1 MRRVVFSGITPSTKA
16 RSTSRRNSW
25 SRSAT
30 ACNSL
35 FPSCGADASQAP
47 RWRDRQP
54 GRSSRSLRAD
64 RSTRAAGGN
73 RNHGDPCGWTE
84 SRGPDVPRR
93 VPGVRSPCQSSL
105 ADLVE
110 AYVGDAVLL
119 RGRRAYGCFPD
130 LLVERLSM
138 YIHNG
143 EGHMMESRM
152 RDDHGLKRRL
162 FSDGEGCGQPSARS
176 R

>member
-1 MRRVVFSGITPSTKA
+1 MYLAEYPASAAPV
-16 RSTSRRNSW
+16 NH
-25 SRSAT
+25 RSAI
-30 ACNSL
+30 
-35 FPSCGADASQAP
+35 
-47 RWRDRQP
+47 
-54 GRSSRSLRAD
+54 
-64 RSTRAAGGN
+64 
-73 RNHGDPCGWTE
+73 GDVKP
-84 SRGPDVPRR
+84 
-93 VPGVRSPCQSSL
+93 L